1 MMSTI
6 PVLVSAG
13 LYGGWKVSY
22 VIQQQR
28 EKCEENTGNETKKRT
43 NNAWNT
49 KKYLAIRNNQILRKR
64 ISYMRV
70 SRRRT
75 RLLQYLF
82 TIFVLVH
89 FGSIWHASSST
100 TGACHSTGKS
110 RTSQHDATSTA
121 RRSKCAMRSS
131 LSLPVVRLHTLLALT
146 FFQMIFL
153 NDEKCRFCFLGRQI
167 IFLVPV
173 IFL

>member
-1 MMSTI
+1 M
-6 PVLVSAG
+6 LG
-13 LYGGWKVSY
+13 
-22 VIQQQR
+22 IQ
-28 EKCEENTGNETKKRT
+28 
-43 NNAWNT
+43 
-49 KKYLAIRNNQILRKR
+49 KKYLAIRNNQRLRKR

-121 RRSKCAMRSS
+121 RRSKCDDAKLSFTPSRPSTYSSSINILSDDIPERWKVSILFSWPPNNIFSSRHFLIVSFFVCAKQAASRGRS
-131 LSLPVVRLHTLLALT
+131 H
-146 FFQMIFL
+146 
-153 NDEKCRFCFLGRQI
+153 
-167 IFLVPV
+167 
-173 IFL
+173 

>member
-1 MMSTI
+1 M
-6 PVLVSAG
+6 LG
-13 LYGGWKVSY
+13 
-22 VIQQQR
+22 IQ
-28 EKCEENTGNETKKRT
+28 
-43 NNAWNT
+43 
-49 KKYLAIRNNQILRKR
+49 KKYLAIRNNQRLRKR

-121 RRSKCAMRSS
+121 RRSKCADAKLSFTPSRPSTYSS
-131 LSLPVVRLHTLLALT
+131 SINILSDDISERWKVSILFSWPPNNIFSSRHFRIKVSALFCLCQAGSQPQGAKTLMSGLANGT
-146 FFQMIFL
+146 TI
-153 NDEKCRFCFLGRQI
+153 ER
-167 IFLVPV
+167 P
-173 IFL
+173 